1 MYYVRVFDKPN
12 NRYYKSIIYCV
23 MTVSGHQRQNVVLNP
38 YTSCF
43 ELVGTWDKTKGAS
56 RILVETIRM
65 DCGEWITY
73 ENAGLL
79 KYKDY
84 CKKNRKK
91 DVIDWLWG
99 YRDVCE
105 NFEFLSAVT
114 HDQSVP
120 VDKAGIAVRG
130 LSDADDW
137 NYILTQKDADDF
149 MQLFVG
155 FHDAMLDKLVYE
167 EEQYTSRAVATFDN
181 SIWFGIVE
189 ICFEK
194 ISVIRLNPWE
204 ENYSHDIY
212 EASLI
217 VKDETVFWADDYME
231 KEDLSYDG
239 HYIKALSMKWRKIG

>member
-1 MYYVRVFDKPN
+1 MYYIRVFDKPN
-12 NRYYKSIIYCV
+12 HRYYKSIVYCV
-23 MTVSGHQRQNVVLNP
+23 MTVSGHTRQMVVLNP
-38 YTSCF
+38 YTNCF
-43 ELVGTWDKTKGAS
+43 ELVGTWDETEKGPVLLA
-56 RILVETIRM
+56 ETIRM
-65 DCGEWITY
+65 ECDEWITY

-84 CKKNRKK
+84 CRKNRVK

-105 NFEFLSAVT
+105 NFEFLSAIS
-114 HDQSVP
+114 HNKAVP
-120 VDKAGIAVRG
+120 VDGAGISVRA
-130 LSDADDW
+130 LSDADEW

-155 FHDAMLDKLVYE
+155 FHDATLDKLVYE
-167 EEQYTSRAVATFDN
+167 EEQYTSRAIVTFDN
-181 SIWFGIVE
+181 SLWFGVIE

-194 ISVIRLNPWE
+194 ISVIRLEPWDE
-204 ENYSHDIY
+204 SYSRDIY
-212 EASLI
+212 EACLI
-217 VKDETVFWADDYME
+217 VKDETVFWADEYME

>member
-1 MYYVRVFDKPN
+1 
-12 NRYYKSIIYCV
+12 
-23 MTVSGHQRQNVVLNP
+23 MTVSNHYRQTVVLNP
-38 YTSCF
+38 YTNCF
-43 ELVGTWDKTKGAS
+43 ELVSTCDKTKEGYS
-56 RILVETIRM
+56 FLVETIRM
-65 DCGEWITY
+65 DCDDWITC

-84 CKKNRKK
+84 CKKNRKQ
-91 DVIDWLWG
+91 DTIDWLWG

-114 HDQSVP
+114 HDKAIP
-120 VDKAGIAVRG
+120 VDKSGISVRG

-149 MQLFVG
+149 MALFAG
-155 FHDAMLDKLVYE
+155 FHDATLDKLVYE
-167 EEQYTSRAVATFDN
+167 EEQYTSRAIVTFDN
-181 SIWFGIVE
+181 SCWFGVAE

-194 ISVIRLNPWE
+194 ISVIRLSPFDE
-204 ENYSHDIY
+204 SYSRDIY

-217 VKDETVFWADDYME
+217 VKDETVFWADEYME

-239 HYIKALSMKWRKIG
+239 HYIKALSMKWRKID

>member
-12 NRYYKSIIYCV
+12 DRYYKSIVYCV
-23 MTVSGHQRQNVVLNP
+23 MTVSNHYRQTVVLNP
-38 YTSCF
+38 YTNCF
-43 ELVGTWDKTKGAS
+43 ELVSTCDKTKEGYS
-56 RILVETIRM
+56 FLVETIRM
-65 DCGEWITY
+65 DCDDWITC

-84 CKKNRKK
+84 CKKNRKQ
-91 DVIDWLWG
+91 DTIDWLWG

-114 HDQSVP
+114 HDKAIP
-120 VDKAGIAVRG
+120 VDKSGISVRG

-149 MQLFVG
+149 MALFVG
-155 FHDAMLDKLVYE
+155 FHDATLDKLVYE
-167 EEQYTSRAVATFDN
+167 EEQYTSRAIVTFDN
-181 SIWFGIVE
+181 SNWFGIVE

-194 ISVIRLNPWE
+194 ISVIRLSPFDE
-204 ENYSHDIY
+204 SYSRDIY

-217 VKDETVFWADDYME
+217 VKDETVFWADEYME

-239 HYIKALSMKWRKIG
+239 HYIKALSMKWRKID

>member
-1 MYYVRVFDKPN
+1 
-12 NRYYKSIIYCV
+12 
-23 MTVSGHQRQNVVLNP
+23 MTVSNHYRQTVVLNP
-38 YTSCF
+38 YTNCF
-43 ELVGTWDKTKGAS
+43 ELVSTRDKTKEGYS
-56 RILVETIRM
+56 FLVETIRM
-65 DCGEWITY
+65 DCDDWITC

-84 CKKNRKK
+84 CKKNRKQ
-91 DVIDWLWG
+91 DTIDWLWG

-114 HDQSVP
+114 HDKAIP
-120 VDKAGIAVRG
+120 VDKSGISVRG

-149 MQLFVG
+149 MALFVG
-155 FHDAMLDKLVYE
+155 FHDATLDKLVYE
-167 EEQYTSRAVATFDN
+167 EEQYTSRAIVTFDN
-181 SIWFGIVE
+181 SNWFGIVE

-194 ISVIRLNPWE
+194 ISVIRLSPFDE
-204 ENYSHDIY
+204 SYSRDIY

-217 VKDETVFWADDYME
+217 VKDETVFWADEYME

-239 HYIKALSMKWRKIG
+239 HYIKALSMKWRKID